1 MTLHTSLPLRTI
13 VVGGGVAGLASA
25 AYLARGGAHVALFE
39 KADSLGGRASTDR
52 PSGFALNR
60 GAHALYSGGAASS
73 VLGELDVH
81 YSSGT
86 PNRIL
91 TRDARGF
98 KAYPASAL
106 GLLRTDVLSA
116 ADKRELIGVFL
127 RLGMLKPERVAHQSV
142 ADWIATSAQRPRVRQ
157 LLAST
162 ARVSLY
168 STALDLASA
177 DTFLARFQQTLK
189 HPVHYVDGGWQ
200 SLVDGLRDAA
210 RTAGV
215 DIQTGASVETI
226 RVDNGRATGVRLYDG
241 REVPAD
247 AVIVAAPPDEAL
259 RVLPGG
265 AAPRLEQA
273 VGASVP
279 VYVACLGLALRALPS
294 PQHAVVF
301 DLEKPRFMTVQSRFA
316 KLAPTGGA
324 VLHAFLQMDPR
335 EPADPH
341 QARAELEAF
350 VDEAQPGWQALTI
363 ERRFLPRLQASG
375 ALPLARLGGL
385 AGRTKHRSQ
394 DIDNLYFA
402 GDWVGPEGY
411 LVDAS
416 LASARAS
423 ALLLLEVEA
432 EGAALQAA

>member
-13 VVGGGVAGLASA
+13 VVGGGMAGLASA
-25 AYLARGGAHVALFE
+25 AYLARGGARVTLFE
-39 KADSLGGRASTDR
+39 KADSVGGRASTDR
-52 PSGFALNR
+52 QSGFALNR

-86 PNRIL
+86 PTRIL

-106 GLLRTDVLSA
+106 GLLRTDLLSA

-157 LLAST
+157 LLLST

-168 STALDLASA
+168 TTALDLASA

-226 RVDNGRATGVRLYDG
+226 RVDTGRATGVRLYDG

-247 AVIVAAPPDEAL
+247 AVIVAAPPDDVL
-259 RVLPGG
+259 RVLPGS

-279 VYVACLGLALRALPS
+279 VYVACLDLALRALPS

-301 DLEKPRFMTVQSRFA
+301 DMEKPRFMTVQSRFA
-316 KLAPTGGA
+316 RLAPTGGA

-350 VDEAQPGWQALTI
+350 VDEAQPGWQALTV

-385 AGRTKHRSQ
+385 AGRTKYRSQ

-423 ALLLLEVEA
+423 ALQLLEVEA
-432 EGAALQAA
+432 EVPALQAA